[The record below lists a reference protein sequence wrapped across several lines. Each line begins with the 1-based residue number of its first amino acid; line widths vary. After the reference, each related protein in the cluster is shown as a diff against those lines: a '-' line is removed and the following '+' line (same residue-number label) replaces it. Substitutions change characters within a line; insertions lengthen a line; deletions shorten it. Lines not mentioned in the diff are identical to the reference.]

1 MRHRSQAFIRLA
13 RSTYVKANTQVA
25 LGLLLGSDP
34 SDGTPTDTDQWI
46 EILNPGGNL
55 APGGQVNA
63 YAVNADDATGVVG
76 IQAIPNDGST
86 LADDSVIIIRPA
98 YQDLTAASTTIFAAS
113 QM

>member
-1 MRHRSQAFIRLA
+1 M
-13 RSTYVKANTQVA
+13 KANTQVA
-25 LGLLLGSDP
+25 LGLLGSDP
-34 SDGTPTDTDQWI
+34 SDGTPTDTNQWI
-46 EILNPGGNL
+46 EVLNPGGNF
-55 APGGQVNA
+55 APGAQTNA

-76 IQAIPNDGST
+76 VQAIPNAANT